1 MARALRPARR
11 RRGGPTK
18 ALCLRRPNAYTG
30 QQGGQCLNCSLICF
44 YRAKRRA
51 QAFFLLDKQE
61 ADYSH
66 HPSAGQTEKCSQID
80 TCMYVRACVFMCVRL
95 EQCTHT
101 NCTVCIKC
109 EHVCIHMYKLIFYT
123 RYCNRFVLY
132 MQWVCF
138 ISIVPSAL
146 IWLH

>member
-1 MARALRPARR
+1 MV
-11 RRGGPTK
+11 
-18 ALCLRRPNAYTG
+18 CLRQPNARTG
-30 QQGGQCLNCSLICF
+30 QQGRTVLELLPSFFLQSKKKK
-44 YRAKRRA
+44 KRRA
-51 QAFFLLDKQE
+51 QAFLLLGKGE
-61 ADYSH
+61 ADYCH
-66 HPSAGQTEKCSQID
+66 LLSAGKTEKCSQID
-80 TCMYVRACVFMCVRL
+80 TRACVCVFMCVRL

-138 ISIVPSAL
+138 ISIVPSAF
-146 IWLH
+146 IWLRKT